1 MNITDVK
8 TIFRK
13 LKITSSYVNVSPVPL
28 GSKESRDPPTLKSG
42 RWLRVKF
49 LHSIMIQ
56 DKMSEMKVLGA
67 NGSRRYPWMVNVL
80 RLQLPSGEGSRKG
93 PGEDPIIGLV
103 LNKGGVSQL
112 PQDEGG
118 G

>member
-49 LHSIMIQ
+49 LHSIMIHCWATVTLLLILV
-56 DKMSEMKVLGA
+56 DTLSTIETRPRSERVSM
-67 NGSRRYPWMVNVL
+67 
-80 RLQLPSGEGSRKG
+80 RLLLKR
-93 PGEDPIIGLV
+93 
-103 LNKGGVSQL
+103 
-112 PQDEGG
+112 
-118 G
+118 